1 MNKKLLLAAPL
12 LALAC
17 SNPAPESWG
26 YDPANGNPAVAPCDD
41 FFEHANG
48 GWIARTEIPSTE
60 SRWGAFNELAEENQ
74 KKLRALVDGLA
85 NGQHKKGSDAQLVG
99 DYYASG
105 MDSAAVEQAGLKYL
119 QPELDKVRSLQT
131 MEELATWWGQANHI
145 GVTAPFDI
153 YVGADEANS
162 SQNILYLYQS
172 GLGMPD
178 REYYLKEDSTSVYI
192 QQAYVAYLT
201 GLFSKLGHPETDAA
215 KHAQNVYALEKA
227 LATHQMSREDLRM
240 PENTYNDTTQAE
252 LEAAAPNLFLGAYF
266 KALGVQQDSLV
277 VGTPDY
283 LQQLN
288 TLAPN
293 VLFDSWKAYAEW
305 HLADAFT
312 EFLPHAFV
320 KDEFAFYGKVLSG
333 TKEMKPRWKR
343 VLRMVQN
350 GLSEQLGHLYV
361 EQHFSPESKQRVE
374 QMVEDL
380 RSAYRVRIE
389 NLTWMSPA
397 TKTKALEKLNAF
409 TYKIGYPNKWKD
421 YSALQLSP
429 DSYLQNA
436 MAMRTFSNAEN
447 LAKVG
452 KPVDREEW
460 GMPAYMVN
468 AYYNPS
474 NNEVVFPA
482 GILQPPFYSPTADD
496 AINYGGIGGVIG
508 HEFTHGFDD
517 QGSKYDAK
525 GNLSNWWTEEDRTA
539 FDALAGR
546 LAEQYSGY
554 EVLPGVFVNG
564 QLTLGENIADLGG
577 LTLAYHAY
585 LKHLEG
591 KPEPPVLDGF
601 TAKQRV
607 FLGWA
612 GVWQTKATDEYLRNQ
627 VVTDPHSPASFR
639 VIGPMANMPEFKEAF
654 GCTDG
659 AMIKKEPIIIW

>member
-1 MNKKLLLAAPL
+1 
-12 LALAC
+12 
-17 SNPAPESWG
+17 
-26 YDPANGNPAVAPCDD
+26 
-41 FFEHANG
+41 
-48 GWIARTEIPSTE
+48 
-60 SRWGAFNELAEENQ
+60 
-74 KKLRALVDGLA
+74 
-85 NGQHKKGSDAQLVG
+85 
-99 DYYASG
+99 
-105 MDSAAVEQAGLKYL
+105 
-119 QPELDKVRSLQT
+119 
-131 MEELATWWGQANHI
+131 
-145 GVTAPFDI
+145 
-153 YVGADEANS
+153 
-162 SQNILYLYQS
+162 
-172 GLGMPD
+172 
-178 REYYLKEDSTSVYI
+178 
-192 QQAYVAYLT
+192 
-201 GLFSKLGHPETDAA
+201 
-215 KHAQNVYALEKA
+215 
-227 LATHQMSREDLRM
+227 
-240 PENTYNDTTQAE
+240 
-252 LEAAAPNLFLGAYF
+252 
-266 KALGVQQDSLV
+266 
-277 VGTPDY
+277 
-283 LQQLN
+283 
-288 TLAPN
+288 

-305 HLADAFT
+305 HLTDAFT

-546 LAEQYSGY
+546 LAEQYSSY